1 MSRGDQQVV
10 CSAKAC
16 GVTATDAVIWRNPKI
31 HTPARRKVWAACP
44 EHRESLRT
52 FVDLRGFL
60 IEVIP
65 VQDLQPD
72 RDG

>member
-1 MSRGDQQVV
+1 MARHAVV
-10 CSAKAC
+10 
-16 GVTATDAVIWRNPKI
+16 WNNPKV
-31 HTPARRKVWAACP
+31 HTPTRRKVWVTCD

-65 VQDLQPD
+65 MEELDPS

>member
-1 MSRGDQQVV
+1 MSRSGREVV

-16 GVTATDAVIWRNPKI
+16 RSAATHAIIWRNPKL
-31 HTPARRKVWAACP
+31 HDEGRRKVWTACD
-44 EHRESLRT
+44 EHTESLRT

-65 VQDLQPD
+65 VADLQPD